1 MFSLTIKNDVSE
13 LAALEPFVEEIC
25 EAFGLDMT
33 LAFSL
38 QLALDEALTNVVS
51 YAYSEATGM
60 PVTVNADVKEEGG
73 QRRLVI
79 DIIDH
84 GMPFNPIEEA
94 PEVDTTVGAEQRQIG
109 GLGIFLIRKT
119 MDELRYRRDEGTNVF
134 TLIKNIG

>member
-13 LAALEPFVEEIC
+13 LAALEPFVEEIS

-60 PVTVNADVKEEGG
+60 PVTVNAEVEEDGG

>member
-1 MFSLTIKNDVSE
+1 MHSLSIKNSVAE
-13 LAALEPFVEEIC
+13 MAALEPFVEELSEEYGI
-25 EAFGLDMT
+25 EMSVSFN
-33 LAFSL
+33 L

-60 PVTVNADVKEEGG
+60 PVTVNAEVEEDGG